1 VVYLE
6 TNKLRQRK
14 RYLKAEAI
22 IKYFKGN
29 DMLETEIMCG
39 TSNDLVTSDQSLY
52 EALGSFEDKSQIDL
66 NKLVKLLEV
75 VEIVSYNATFKQP
88 RKILTPKRV
97 DQLNELINNKSDKK
111 LSDESNT
118 ADSNAN
124 SNLETKSDV
133 NVKPDLD
140 LVDNN
145 ESKGDKKNG

>member
-1 VVYLE
+1 MVYLE